1 MYGVDD
7 IDSPEEALEL
17 LDEIEN
23 EVDTDDVYLSDLDED
38 DETFVDDLILNED
51 GEFDYDGYNDGHGS
65 ALDEFTY
72 EDSVFNQ

>member
-1 MYGVDD
+1 MFEVMDD
-7 IDSPEEALEL
+7 EELEL
-17 LDEIEN
+17 LDELDDPDED
-23 EVDTDDVYLSDLDED
+23 EVFTSDLSED
-38 DETFVDDLILNED
+38 NETFVDDLILNED

>member
-1 MYGVDD
+1 MFEVMDD
-7 IDSPEEALEL
+7 EELEL
-17 LDEIEN
+17 LDE
-23 EVDTDDVYLSDLDED
+23 L

>member
-17 LDEIEN
+17 LDELDHPDED
-23 EVDTDDVYLSDLDED
+23 EGFTSDLSED
-38 DETFVDDLILNED
+38 DKTFVDDLILNED
-51 GEFDYDGYNDGHGS
+51 GEFDYDQYNDGHGS

>member
-1 MYGVDD
+1 MFEVMED
-7 IDSPEEALEL
+7 EELEL
-17 LDEIEN
+17 LDEL
-23 EVDTDDVYLSDLDED
+23 DDPDEDEIFTSDLSED

-65 ALDEFTY
+65 ALDEVTY

>member
-1 MYGVDD
+1 MFVIDVEVMDD
-7 IDSPEEALEL
+7 EELEL
-17 LDEIEN
+17 LDELDDPDED
-23 EVDTDDVYLSDLDED
+23 EVFTSDLSED